1 MDEAIAMQI
10 VGAVSLL
17 IGLRMNI
24 DPKGFNEDIFG
35 KEAPEAAL
43 GEMNAMR
50 MAIGGGVLAV
60 SAINLICSFTMDDA
74 SSMAALLTASAVG
87 LTLFCFTIVAPYLR
101 GYTEAIPKLPMI
113 VLPILV
119 TVSLVGAY
127 VCGRLHAFP
136 SETRLRPF
144 VCRFIDRLHRPIQPP
159 WVWRGLRKHVRW
171 G

>member
-1 MDEAIAMQI
+1 MIHRYDNNSHYMLIQNQRFMDEAIAMQI
-10 VGAVSLL
+10 VGAVCLL
-17 IGLRMNI
+17 IGMKMNI

-35 KEAPEAAL
+35 KEAHESAL

-50 MAIGGGVLAV
+50 MAIGGGVLAI

-87 LTLFCFTIVAPYLR
+87 LALFCITIVAANLR

-127 VCGRLHAFP
+127 F
-136 SETRLRPF
+136 
-144 VCRFIDRLHRPIQPP
+144 
-159 WVWRGLRKHVRW
+159 
-171 G
+171 

>member
-10 VGAVSLL
+10 VGAVTLL

-24 DPKGFNEDIFG
+24 DPQGFNEEIFG

-60 SAINLICSFTMDDA
+60 SAINLICSFTMNDA
-74 SSMAALLTASAVG
+74 ASMVALLTASAVG
-87 LTLFCFTIVAPYLR
+87 LSLFLFTIVAPYLR
-101 GYTEAIPKLPMI
+101 GYTETIPKLPMI

-127 VCGRLHAFP
+127 V
-136 SETRLRPF
+136 
-144 VCRFIDRLHRPIQPP
+144 
-159 WVWRGLRKHVRW
+159 
-171 G
+171 